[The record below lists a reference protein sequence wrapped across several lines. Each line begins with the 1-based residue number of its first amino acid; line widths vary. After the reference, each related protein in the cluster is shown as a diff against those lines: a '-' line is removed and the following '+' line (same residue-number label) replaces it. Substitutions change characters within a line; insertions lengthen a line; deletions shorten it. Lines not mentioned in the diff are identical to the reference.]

1 LFGQRG
7 AGAVSRKKIANEEI
21 TTMDAIH
28 TVADLMALAAR
39 TAPKAAGK
47 DYVTVAIVEGDTLN
61 QLADDMVRYGQES
74 GKKNFDRDGENVRR
88 SGAVVLIGLKD
99 AAAVGLNCCAC
110 GFERCPEINTL
121 EGEFRGPNCAMRLLD
136 LGIALG
142 SAVKIAAMLNVDNRV
157 MYRVGVSARRLKLID
172 ADIVMGIPLSATG
185 KSIYFD
191 R

>member
-1 LFGQRG
+1 
-7 AGAVSRKKIANEEI
+7 
-21 TTMDAIH
+21 MDALH
-28 TVADLMALAAR
+28 TVAELMAIAAR
-39 TAPKAAGK
+39 TAPKAAGR
-47 DYVTVAIVEGDTLN
+47 DFVVTRIVEGDTLG

-88 SGAVVLIGLKD
+88 SAAVLLIGLKD
-99 AAAVGLNCCAC
+99 AAVVGLNCGGC
-110 GFERCPEINTL
+110 GFEKCPPMNTF
-121 EGEFRGPNCAMRLLD
+121 EGEFRGPNCAIRLLD

-142 SAVKIAAMLNVDNRV
+142 SAVKVAAMLNVDNRI
-157 MYRVGVSARRLKLID
+157 MYRIAVSARRLGLID